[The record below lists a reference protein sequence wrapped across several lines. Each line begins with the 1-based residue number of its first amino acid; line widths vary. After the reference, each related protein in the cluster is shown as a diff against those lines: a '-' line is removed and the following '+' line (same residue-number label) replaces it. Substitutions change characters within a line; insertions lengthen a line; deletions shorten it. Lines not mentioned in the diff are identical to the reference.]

1 MVARKAVEEWYREKE
16 GCTVSYDNLTKS
28 EKRGAS
34 GGLNIDPLKEVERT
48 LSPINRAGSK
58 RRASS
63 LGGAISIKRKEI
75 PALKYISNEPYTD

>member
-1 MVARKAVEEWYREKE
+1 MRWIEHRSLE
-16 GCTVSYDNLTKS
+16 
-28 EKRGAS
+28 RG
-34 GGLNIDPLKEVERT
+34 KEVKRT
-48 LSPINRAGSK
+48 PSPINRAGSK